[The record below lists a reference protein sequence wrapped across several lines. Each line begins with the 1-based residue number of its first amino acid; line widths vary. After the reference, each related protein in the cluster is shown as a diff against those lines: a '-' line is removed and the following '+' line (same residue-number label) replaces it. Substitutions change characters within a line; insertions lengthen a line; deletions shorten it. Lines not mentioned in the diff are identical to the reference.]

1 MPNHQTP
8 SPTTPS
14 TPAPITVY
22 PPAPIV
28 NLALQGGGSHGA
40 FTWGVLDVLLTD
52 GRLRFEGISGTSAGA
67 MNAVA
72 LAHGMAVAQGQPEA
86 EMRESARASLQAFWD
101 GVIDMGRLHN
111 TLSNAQRVP
120 FDLLFGG
127 LFGFSGQH
135 SPGQIFA
142 DALSGLWSQ
151 SLSPY
156 QTNPLD
162 INPLKDFLERQ
173 IDFERVAAF
182 PALKVFVTATK
193 VSSGK
198 SEIFTGKRLT
208 AQSVMASACL
218 PTVFR
223 AVQIEGEDYWD
234 GGYSGNPALY
244 PLMYGCQSPD
254 VLLVQINPLR
264 RDTLPTSAADILDR
278 LNEITFNAALIAEI
292 RAIDF
297 VKRLLKQGKLDPA
310 HYKDVHLHRID
321 GGAELDAYPASTKAD
336 TNGELLYRLRDLGRS
351 AATRW
356 LAHKLP
362 LVGQHSSI
370 DFAADYLD
378 DVLKSR
384 SRRDGG

>member
-1 MPNHQTP
+1 MPNHLPHAHNSDT
-8 SPTTPS
+8 STTS
-14 TPAPITVY
+14 AAVNDKTD
-22 PPAPIV
+22 APIV

-40 FTWGVLDVLLTD
+40 FTWGVLDVLLAD

-86 EMRESARASLQAFWD
+86 QMRESARASLQAFWD

-135 SPGQIFA
+135 SPSQIFA
-142 DALSGLWSQ
+142 DALSSLWAK

-156 QTNPLD
+156 QINPLD

-173 IDFERVAAF
+173 IDFERLAAF
-182 PALKVFVTATK
+182 SGLKVFVAATK

-198 SEIFTGKRLT
+198 SEIFSGKRLT
-208 AQSVMASACL
+208 AKSVMASACL
-218 PTVFR
+218 PTVFH

-234 GGYSGNPALY
+234 GGYCGNPAIY
-244 PLMYGCQSPD
+244 PLMYECKSPD

-264 RDTLPTSAADILDR
+264 RNTLPTTAADILDR
-278 LNEITFNAALIAEI
+278 LNEITFNAALIAEM

-310 HYKDVHLHRID
+310 HYKDVRLHRID

-336 TNGELLYRLRDLGRS
+336 THAELLYQLRDLGRS
-351 AATRW
+351 TATRW
-356 LAHKLP
+356 LEQKLP

-370 DFAADYLD
+370 DIAADYLEE
-378 DVLKSR
+378 
-384 SRRDGG
+384 